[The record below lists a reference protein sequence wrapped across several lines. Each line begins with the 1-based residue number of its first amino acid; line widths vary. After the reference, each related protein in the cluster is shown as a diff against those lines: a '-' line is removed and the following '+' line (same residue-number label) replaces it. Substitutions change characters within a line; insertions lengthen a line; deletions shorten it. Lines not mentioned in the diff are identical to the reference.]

1 MLAQSEGLGNN
12 ADLVEVVV
20 VVALNDV
27 IVAVNAVRTLVD
39 TLRNV
44 RVVHSGYVI
53 FSRTYDVSLKVIV
66 LYIVR
71 LHGRKIWLDS
81 LT

>member
-44 RVVHSGYVI
+44 RVVQIGYVI
-53 FSRTYDVSLKVIV
+53 I
-66 LYIVR
+66 
-71 LHGRKIWLDS
+71 
-81 LT
+81 